1 MLARVNKCNE
11 VEQLISK
18 SLEEYVKA
26 MYVLNRQNGEIRV
39 TDVAEKMNISK
50 ASVNKAVKN
59 LKEEGM
65 VDYVTYGEIKL
76 TTSGESLAKKLLEA
90 YDIGVLFFRDVLG
103 LNEEEA
109 TKNAESFKSAIS
121 DEAFNSLARY
131 VHKELNLSELNC
143 LYDINNEKCR
153 TCVKRRK

>member
-1 MLARVNKCNE
+1 M
-11 VEQLISK
+11 ISK

-39 TDVAEKMNISK
+39 TDVANKMNISK

-65 VDYVTYGEIKL
+65 LDYEAYGDIKL
-76 TTSGESLAKKLLEA
+76 TKEGKELAQKLLEA
-90 YDIGVLFFRDVLG
+90 YDIGFLFFRDVLG
-103 LNEEEA
+103 LEEEKA
-109 TKNAESFKSAIS
+109 IENAEGFKSAIS
-121 DEAFNSLARY
+121 DEAFNKLARY
-131 VHKELNLSELNC
+131 VHKELNLKDLNC

-153 TCVKRRK
+153 TCVKRRI

>member
-1 MLARVNKCNE
+1 M
-11 VEQLISK
+11 ISK

-39 TDVAEKMNISK
+39 TDVANKMNISK

-65 VDYVTYGEIKL
+65 LDYEAYGDIKL
-76 TTSGESLAKKLLEA
+76 TKEGEELAQKLLEA
-90 YDIGVLFFRDVLG
+90 YDIGILFFRDVLG
-103 LNEEEA
+103 LEGEKAIE
-109 TKNAESFKSAIS
+109 NAESFKSAIS
-121 DEAFNSLARY
+121 DEAFNKLARY
-131 VHKELNLSELNC
+131 VHKELNLKDLNC

-153 TCVKRRK
+153 TCVKRRI

>member
-1 MLARVNKCNE
+1 M
-11 VEQLISK
+11 ISK

-39 TDVAEKMNISK
+39 TDVANKMNISK

-65 VDYVTYGEIKL
+65 LDYEAYGDIKL
-76 TTSGESLAKKLLEA
+76 TKEGEELAQKLLEA
-90 YDIGVLFFRDVLG
+90 YDIGILFFRDVLG
-103 LNEEEA
+103 LEEEKA
-109 TKNAESFKSAIS
+109 IENAESFKSAIS
-121 DEAFNSLARY
+121 DEAFNKLARY
-131 VHKELNLSELNC
+131 VHKELNLKDLNC

-153 TCVKRRK
+153 TCVKRRI

>member
-1 MLARVNKCNE
+1 M
-11 VEQLISK
+11 ISK

-39 TDVAEKMNISK
+39 TDVANKMNISK

-65 VDYVTYGEIKL
+65 LDYEAYGDISL
-76 TTSGESLAKKLLEA
+76 TKSGEELAKKLLEA

-103 LNEEEA
+103 LEEQEA
-109 TKNAESFKSAIS
+109 IKNAESFKTAIS
-121 DEAFNSLARY
+121 DKAFNCLARY
-131 VHKELNLSELNC
+131 VHKELNLSDLNC
-143 LYDINNEKCR
+143 LYDIKKEK
-153 TCVKRRK
+153 